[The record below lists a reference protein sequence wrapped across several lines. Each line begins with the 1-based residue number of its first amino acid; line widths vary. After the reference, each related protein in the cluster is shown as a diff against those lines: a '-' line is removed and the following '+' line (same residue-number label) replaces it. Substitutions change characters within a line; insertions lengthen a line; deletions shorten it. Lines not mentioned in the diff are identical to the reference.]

1 VPAPRPRKIS
11 EFKPLFTNLA
21 QTSHYQ
27 VIFGGLSGSLRSYL
41 RLRGVDSRFIGESV
55 GLLCNSASLPGSSFA
70 TADIVGNYTGV
81 AEKMAHTRT
90 FTQIDLEFYVDRSYR
105 TIKFLEHWMEFVS
118 SGSREQPYQ
127 DGYYFRMRYPDEYK
141 CNATRIVKFD
151 RDYKNY
157 IEYTFYGLFP
167 LTLNSTAISYESS
180 GILKASASFS
190 YERYVCGRT
199 YSIDIARNADNNL
212 VPELATN
219 FLNETNLNKPV
230 YVPVSPG
237 AASASGV
244 RFRPVNVST
253 GEAIVTGQLYNTLS
267 GGISNGYFSS
277 SKSSSTNS
285 VIGTRRVI

>member
-27 VIFGGLSGSLRSYL
+27 VVFGGLSGPLRSYL
-41 RLRGVDSRFIGESV
+41 RSRGIDSRFIGESV

-90 FTQIDLEFYVDRSYR
+90 FTQIDLEFYVDRSYK
-105 TIKFLEHWMEFVS
+105 TLKFLEHWMEFIS

-141 CNATRIVKFD
+141 CSASRIIKFD
-151 RDYKNY
+151 RDYRNY

-180 GILKASASFS
+180 GILKASASFN

-199 YSIDIARNADNNL
+199 YSFDIARRADNNQ
-212 VPELATN
+212 VSEISTN
-219 FLNETNLNKPV
+219 FLNETSSNRPV
-230 YVPVSPG
+230 YVPVSAG
-237 AASASGV
+237 AAGAGGV
-244 RFRPVNVST
+244 RFRPSNVST
-253 GEAIVTGQLYNTLS
+253 GEAIVTGQIYDNIPS
-267 GGISNGYFSS
+267 SNSNS
-277 SKSSSTNS
+277 ANS
-285 VIGTRRVI
+285 VIGTRRVL

>member
-1 VPAPRPRKIS
+1 MPAPRPRKIS

-41 RLRGVDSRFIGESV
+41 RLRGIDSRFIGESV
-55 GLLCNSASLPGSSFA
+55 GLLCNTASLPGSSFA

-118 SGSREQPYQ
+118 SGSQEQPYQ

-199 YSIDIARNADNNL
+199 YSIDIARNMDNNL

-230 YVPVSPG
+230 YIPMSAG
-237 AASASGV
+237 AAGAGGV
-244 RFRPVNVST
+244 RFRPANISST
-253 GEAIVTGQLYNTLS
+253 EAIVTGQLYDQLPSAKN
-267 GGISNGYFSS
+267 F
-277 SKSSSTNS
+277 NS
-285 VIGTRRVI
+285 VIGTRRTL